1 MQSDRG
7 SEDLGGGGVCFNL
20 GEQGMG
26 GATFTFITHRSSPR
40 LNSHDVRK
48 RGRGKGERARAVE
61 IKKKETEKGERCNE
75 TEWG

>member
-1 MQSDRG
+1 
-7 SEDLGGGGVCFNL
+7 
-20 GEQGMG
+20 MG

-48 RGRGKGERARAVE
+48 RGRGRGERAGAVE
-61 IKKKETEKGERCNE
+61 IEKKKETERGERCNE